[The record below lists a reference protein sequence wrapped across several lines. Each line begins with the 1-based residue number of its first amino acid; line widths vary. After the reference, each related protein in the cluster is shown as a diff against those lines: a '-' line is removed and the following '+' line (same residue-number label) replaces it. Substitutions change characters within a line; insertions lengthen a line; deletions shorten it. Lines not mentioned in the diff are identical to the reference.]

1 MDAIII
7 DDEVTARESLK
18 ELLSIFC
25 PGVRV
30 THMAESYKVA
40 FELLQSITPEIIFLD
55 IHLGKET
62 GFDLLNVLV
71 NKPTAIIF
79 VTASEQH
86 SLKAFDYA
94 ATDYLLKPVSGLR
107 LQKAV
112 EKVALKNTRWI
123 KSEIE
128 DLKNAI
134 ASEKRNN
141 KRLYIS
147 TRTGAE
153 IVNSDDLLYIQALG
167 NYVKLVLL
175 NGSEIVTSKLL
186 KQLEDDLAQVKT
198 FLRIH
203 KSFIANLAHIKSIDR
218 SSKGSEVLFINGQSI
233 PCSYFDLLKER
244 LEMI

>member
-1 MDAIII
+1 MDAIVI
-7 DDEVTARESLK
+7 DDEITARESLK
-18 ELLSIFC
+18 ELLAIYC
-25 PGVRV
+25 PEVRV
-30 THMAESYKVA
+30 THMAESYKIA
-40 FELLQSITPEIIFLD
+40 IELLQTATPDILFLD
-55 IHLGKET
+55 ISLGKET
-62 GFDLLNVLV
+62 GFDLLDSLESR
-71 NKPTAIIF
+71 PTAIIF

-112 EKVALKNTRWI
+112 EKVSRKSTGWI
-123 KSEIE
+123 RSEIE
-128 DLKNAI
+128 NLKNAI
-134 ASEKRNN
+134 AVERRNS

-153 IVNSDDLLYIQALG
+153 IVNSEDLLYIQALG
-167 NYVKLVLL
+167 NYVRLVLI

-186 KQLEDDLAQVKT
+186 KQLEDDLVSVRT

-218 SSKGSEVLFINGQSI
+218 SNKGSEVLFTNGQSI
-233 PCSYFDLLKER
+233 PCTYFDLLKER
-244 LEMI
+244 LELI

>member
-1 MDAIII
+1 MDALII
-7 DDEVTARESLK
+7 DDELTARESLK
-18 ELLSIFC
+18 ELLAIFC
-25 PGVRV
+25 PHVRV
-30 THMAESYKVA
+30 THMAESYQA
-40 FELLQSITPEIIFLD
+40 AIELLQASTPDILFLD
-55 IHLGKET
+55 ISLGKET
-62 GFDLLNVLV
+62 GFDLLETLESR
-71 NKPTAIIF
+71 PTAVIF

-94 ATDYLLKPVSGLR
+94 ATDYLLKPVSGPR

-112 EKVALKNTRWI
+112 EKVARKGTGWI
-123 KSEIE
+123 RSEIE

-134 ASEKRNN
+134 NGERRIS

-153 IVNSDDLLYIQALG
+153 IVNSEDLLYIQALG
-167 NYVKLVLL
+167 NYVRLVLMD
-175 NGSEIVTSKLL
+175 GAEIVTSKLL
-186 KQLEDDLAQVKT
+186 KQLEDDLAPVKT

-233 PCSYFDLLKER
+233 PCTYFDLLKER

>member
-18 ELLSIFC
+18 DLLAIFC

-30 THMAESYKVA
+30 THMVESYEAA
-40 FELLQSITPEIIFLD
+40 FELLQSTTPEIVFLD
-55 IHLGKET
+55 INLGKET
-62 GFDLLNVLV
+62 GFDLLDMLV
-71 NKPTAIIF
+71 NKPTAIVF

-134 ASEKRNN
+134 TSEK
-141 KRLYIS
+141 KTVKGFTSAQEPGPRLS
-147 TRTGAE
+147 TQTTYCIYRHWV
-153 IVNSDDLLYIQALG
+153 IM
-167 NYVKLVLL
+167 
-175 NGSEIVTSKLL
+175 
-186 KQLEDDLAQVKT
+186 LEW
-198 FLRIH
+198 
-203 KSFIANLAHIKSIDR
+203 
-218 SSKGSEVLFINGQSI
+218 
-233 PCSYFDLLKER
+233 Y
-244 LEMI
+244 